1 MDDSN
6 NPRFPWAAWLLTSAA
21 TLVLACA
28 AWAWI
33 DWRYVKELW
42 AVEAMVRA
50 NVYMFWTLSIGTLFL
65 QYWVL
70 RSQSPGRQTLGALG
84 SAIGVTLLWL
94 VLISTVGDWFHVRI
108 GGVLG

>member
-1 MDDSN
+1 MNQSTDS
-6 NPRFPWAAWLLTSAA
+6 RFPWTAWLLTSLVA
-21 TLVLACA
+21 LVLACA

-42 AVEAMVRA
+42 PVDAMVRA
-50 NVYMFWTLSIGTLFL
+50 NVYIFWTLSIGTLFV

-70 RSQSPGRQTLGALG
+70 RSQSAGRQTLGALS
-84 SAIGVTLLWL
+84 SAIGVALLWL
-94 VLISTVGDWFHVRI
+94 VLISSVGDWYHVKI

>member
-1 MDDSN
+1 MNESTTD
-6 NPRFPWAAWLLTSAA
+6 RFPWTAWLLTSAV
-21 TLVLACA
+21 TLILASA

-42 AVEAMVRA
+42 SVESMVRA
-50 NVYMFWTLSIGTLFL
+50 NVYIFWSLSIGTLFV

-70 RSQSPGRQTLGALG
+70 RSQSAGRQTLGALS
-84 SAIGVTLLWL
+84 SAIGIALLWL
-94 VLISTVGDWFHVRI
+94 MLISTVGDWYHVKI

>member
-1 MDDSN
+1 MDDSST
-6 NPRFPWAAWLLTSAA
+6 PRFPWTAWLATSAV
-21 TLVLACA
+21 TLVLACL

-42 AVEAMVRA
+42 PVDAMVRA
-50 NVYMFWTLSIGTLFL
+50 NVYMFWTLSIGTLFV
-65 QYWVL
+65 QYWAL
-70 RSQSPGRQTLGALG
+70 RSQSPGRQTLGALS